1 MAQITAPRAG
11 RPPGHW
17 RVFALVGLAASVL
30 YTLDLSDTVSDAC
43 LGVAGIGTVWAC
55 FYGPRRH
62 GARPRAAWRLI
73 GVVALLFLVGVM
85 IRPVV
90 TDLAMPLP
98 LLADAITIPAY
109 GLLCVFLAVMLR
121 CRRSLDR
128 HAVLDALIIWL
139 AGALTSYL
147 VLAEPAAAIGNRP
160 AAMSIM
166 AGLYPLC
173 DVTVLLLVVNLTF
186 TTRTWPVS
194 LLALLGSLLLLGAGD
209 TAYAIIGVQGHIYGS
224 PLLNVPF
231 VLSYTLMGVT
241 ALHPSVTEL
250 SHADRPPL
258 QAWSARRVAL
268 LVPALAMPFVL
279 LLVTGRTPAHRRIIA
294 IGGVLIVTLLLVRA
308 ISAVRAQV
316 SAQRQAE
323 FQALHDPLTGL
334 PNRRSISREIE
345 RLLARLDGS
354 ADRRVWV
361 FLLDL
366 DGFKW
371 VNDSWGHDTG
381 DQVVIEAGA
390 RLRAATPGEI
400 PVARVG
406 GDEFLLAYA
415 GDKAGALRLADEIR
429 GCFARPYPVRDAE
442 IPITA
447 SIGIAHAACD
457 GGSAA
462 LTAEALMRDA
472 DTAMY
477 RAKGEGP
484 GRSMIFDTSMHDE
497 VRQRIELE
505 VALRQALAD
514 EQLYVAYQPIVRL
527 STGVPLG
534 AEALVRWAHPER
546 GQIPPTVFIPIAE
559 AAGLIG
565 VLGTWVRREAVRQ
578 LGLWRTD
585 GTVTDDF
592 YLSINVSAQQFS
604 EPELPLVVSG
614 ELAEFGV
621 PPRAVAL
628 EMTESV
634 MVDGSSVTGRVLHE
648 LRELGVKLLID
659 DFGTGFSALGYLRR
673 FPVTGV
679 KVDRSFV
686 TGLGASVEDEEI
698 VRAVVAM
705 STAMGLSVIAE
716 GVETRLQRDALA
728 AVGVTNGQGWLWG
741 PAVPGPEFAAHW
753 HATRATALAARA
765 ELT

>member
-1 MAQITAPRAG
+1 LVQITAPRAG
-11 RPPGHW
+11 PPAWHW
-17 RVFALVGLAASVL
+17 RAFGLVGVLATAV
-30 YTLDLSDTVSDAC
+30 YALDLNDTVSSVC

-55 FYGPRRH
+55 FYGPRRQ
-62 GARPRAAWRLI
+62 GAQPAGAWRLI
-73 GVVALLFLVGVM
+73 GVVALLFLVGVL
-85 IRPVV
+85 IRPIV
-90 TDLAMPLP
+90 TGLVMPLP

-109 GLLCVFLAVMLR
+109 VLLCVFLVVMLR
-121 CRRSLDR
+121 SRHSLDR
-128 HAVLDALIIWL
+128 HAVLDALIVWL

-147 VLAEPAAAIGNRP
+147 VLAEPAAAIDDRP
-160 AAMSIM
+160 AAMSII
-166 AGLYPLC
+166 AGVYPLC
-173 DVTVLLLVVNLTF
+173 DIMVLLLVVNLTF
-186 TTRTWPVS
+186 TARTWPVS
-194 LLALLGSLLLLGAGD
+194 LISFFATLLLLGAGD

-231 VLSYTLMGVT
+231 VLGYTLMGVT

-250 SHADRPPL
+250 GRAARLPV

-279 LLVTGRTPAHRRIIA
+279 LLVTGHTAAHRWIIA
-294 IGGVLIVTLLLVRA
+294 IDGMLIVTVLLIRA
-308 ISAVRAQV
+308 VSAVQAQV
-316 SAQRQAE
+316 TAQRQAE
-323 FQALHDPLTGL
+323 HQALHDPLTGL
-334 PNRRSISREIE
+334 PNRRSISAGIE
-345 RLLARLDGS
+345 RLLQRLDGS

-381 DQVVIEAGA
+381 DQVVIEAGR
-390 RLRAATPGEI
+390 RLRAATPAEI

-415 GDKAGALRLADEIR
+415 GDKAGALLLAEGIR
-429 GCFARPYPVRDAE
+429 GCFGRPYRVREAE
-442 IPITA
+442 VPISA
-447 SIGIAHAACD
+447 SIGIAHADGD

-462 LTAEALMRDA
+462 VTAEALMRDA

-484 GRSMIFDTSMHDE
+484 GRSMIFDTTMHDQ
-497 VRQRIELE
+497 VRERIELE

-514 EQLYVAYQPIVRL
+514 EQLYVAYQPIVHL
-527 STGVPLG
+527 ADGVPRG
-534 AEALVRWAHPER
+534 AEALVRWVHAER
-546 GQIPPTVFIPIAE
+546 GPIPPSVFIPIAE

-565 VLGTWVRREAVRQ
+565 TLGTWVRRESLRQ
-578 LGLWRTD
+578 LGVWRTD

-604 EPELPLVVSG
+604 EAEMPLVVAA
-614 ELAEFGV
+614 ELIEFGV
-621 PPRAVAL
+621 PAPAVAL

-634 MVDGSSVTGRVLHE
+634 MVDGSSVTGRVLYE

-679 KVDRSFV
+679 KIDRSFV
-686 TGLGASVEDEEI
+686 TGLGASAEDEEI
-698 VRAVVAM
+698 VKAVVAM

-741 PAVPGPEFAAHW
+741 PAVPAAEFAAHW
-753 HATRATALAARA
+753 HASGAAALVARA
-765 ELT
+765 EPT